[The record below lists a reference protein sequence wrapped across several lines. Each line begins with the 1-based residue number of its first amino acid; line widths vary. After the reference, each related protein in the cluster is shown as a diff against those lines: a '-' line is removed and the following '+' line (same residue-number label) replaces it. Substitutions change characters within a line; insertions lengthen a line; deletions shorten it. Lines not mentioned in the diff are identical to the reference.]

1 MTDPIQPAA
10 VRAPS
15 GLIRSPR
22 RAAAAALALLLALPL
37 IAAPQVA
44 AQLATFQHPGVP
56 RFLETDGEAGRQ
68 DKKLSLARRHMI
80 AAANPHAVDAGLAIL
95 RAGGSAVDAA
105 IAAQIVLNLVEPQ
118 SSGIGGGAFLLHW
131 DERARKLQSYDGR
144 ETAPA
149 GVSPAVFLGP
159 DGKPRGFWEVVT
171 SGDSVGVPGLV
182 QLMALAHRRHG
193 RLAWAKLFEPAIA
206 LAEKGFPVSHRLN
219 ALLATRGP
227 EHFDATARAYFFD
240 NAGKPIAI
248 GTMLTNPA
256 LAGTFRQIARRGP
269 AAFYKGTIAS
279 AIEAAVAAAPNRGG
293 KLTSA
298 DIAAYAARERTPVC
312 TLYRAYRVCGMGPPS
327 SGGLATA
334 MTLQLLARHDLSAI
348 APLAPRAVHLI
359 VEAQKLAYAD
369 RDRWVADPDRV
380 AVPAAGLL
388 DPVYIASRAALI
400 DSARASGRAEAG
412 TPPGAPQRAG
422 TDATNEVPGTTH
434 LSVVDARGNAVALTS
449 SIEAGFGSGLMAAGF
464 LLNNQ
469 LTDFSFRTHDAQG
482 RAIANAPA
490 PGKRPRS
497 SMAPTMIFDPRG
509 RLVAVLGSPGGSRIP
524 LFVVKSVVGLIDWK
538 LDAQAAADL
547 ANFGSRNGPLELEAK
562 AAGPDLEA
570 ALKQLGHEIV
580 RPSMTSGTHIITR
593 RPNGTL
599 EGGADPRREG
609 IARGD

>member
-1 MTDPIQPAA
+1 MQ
-10 VRAPS
+10 
-15 GLIRSPR
+15 
-22 RAAAAALALLLALPL
+22 
-37 IAAPQVA
+37 
-44 AQLATFQHPGVP
+44 

-68 DKKLSLARRHMI
+68 ENKLSLARRHMI

-105 IAAQIVLNLVEPQ
+105 IAAQLVLNLVEPQ

-131 DERARKLQSYDGR
+131 DERARRLRSYDGR

-149 GVSPAVFLGP
+149 GVSPAVFLAP

-171 SGDSVGVPGLV
+171 SGDSVGVPGVV
-182 QLMALAHRRHG
+182 QMLAIAHKRHG

-227 EHFDATARAYFFD
+227 ERFDATARAYFFD
-240 NAGKPIAI
+240 AAGKPLGV
-248 GTMLTNPA
+248 GTTLTNSA
-256 LAGTFRQIARRGP
+256 LAATFRQIARRGP
-269 AAFYKGTIAS
+269 VAFYKGPIAS

-298 DIAAYAARERTPVC
+298 DMAAYAARGRPPVC
-312 TLYRAYRVCGMGPPS
+312 THYRAHRVCGMGPPS

-334 MTLQLLARHDLSAI
+334 MTLQMLARHDLAAL
-348 APLAPRAVHLI
+348 APLSARAVHLI
-359 VEAQKLAYAD
+359 AEAEKLSYAD

-380 AVPAAGLL
+380 PVPAGLL
-388 DPVYIASRAALI
+388 DPAYLASRASLI
-400 DSARASGRAEAG
+400 DPARASSRAEAG
-412 TPPGAPQRAG
+412 SPPGAPPQRAG

-434 LSVVDARGNAVALTS
+434 LSVIDARGNAVALTS

-490 PGKRPRS
+490 AAKRPRS
-497 SMAPTMIFDPRG
+497 SMAPTMIFDPKG
-509 RLVAVLGSPGGSRIP
+509 RLVSVLGSPGGSRIP

-562 AAGPDLEA
+562 AAGADLEA
-570 ALKQLGHEIV
+570 ALKQLGHQIV